1 MKTVGDLEVGDV
13 LVNAYGETVNLIV
26 EAGPKVYSW
35 VCLFGPPHFVVG
47 VLQVADYKPEVPLQS
62 IWDLYRGG
70 AFVLNEAERRSVEHL
85 SKCGFETAPQG

>member
-1 MKTVGDLEVGDV
+1 MRVANLRVGDV

-26 EAGPKVYSW
+26 EITPETYAW

-47 VLQVADYKPEVPLQS
+47 VVMTTDYKPDTQLHA

-70 AFVLNEAERRSVEHL
+70 RFFLNEVETQNAETLERLTSSL
-85 SKCGFETAPQG
+85 